1 MKLLQQKIKKFLK
14 DRSWDQLRPSDLA
27 KSISIESSELLELF
41 QWSNPSLN
49 DVKKDKEKVNEIKK
63 ELADVLIY
71 CLDLATLLNIDV
83 EEIIKNKLEII
94 TKKYPADKMKKRNGK
109 EPGTDEEYLKMKRL
123 YRRKGLS

>member
-1 MKLLQQKIKKFLK
+1 MKSLQIKIKKYLK
-14 DRSWDQLRPSDLA
+14 ERNWDQLRPSDLA

-63 ELADVLIY
+63 ELADILIY
-71 CLDLATLLNIDV
+71 CLDIATLLNIDA
-83 EEIIKNKLEII
+83 EEIIKNKLETIS
-94 TKKYPADKMKKRNGK
+94 KKYPADKMKNTNGM
-109 EPGTDEEYLKMKRL
+109 EPGTDKEYLKMKKL